1 MGIATQGGGAVSK
14 GPRNKKLSSPSKKI
28 QVMMKKGGEVKK
40 RKSSGDSD
48 LIPQHKRLAMGE
60 KVKGYQY
67 GGAIGRQAAAMGPA
81 LNRRANQGLNRNQ
94 AVLRARHAAN
104 PGPKPPMPSAAARAG
119 ATRLKSTPRPV
130 GMKKGGKPK
139 NRKKGGSVCG

>member
-1 MGIATQGGGAVSK
+1 MAGRGMGIATQGGGAVSK

-28 QVMMKKGGEVKK
+28 TVMMKKGGEVKK

-81 LNRRANQGLNRNQ
+81 R
-94 AVLRARHAAN
+94 
-104 PGPKPPMPSAAARAG
+104 
-119 ATRLKSTPRPV
+119 PRPLRR
-130 GMKKGGKPK
+130 KKGGVAK
-139 NRKKGGSVCG
+139 KKGGSVCG